1 MLNKKAQSVAEYAV
15 FISMMIA
22 AIAMMQLYLKR
33 GIQARYADG
42 ADEIIGC
49 LTRLD
54 WTDISIT
61 PVTPMASK
69 QYEPS
74 EIESRKTQRVV
85 EDKLIYKMEKGGKVT
100 RDIITRTEN
109 EKGDYIKYDY

>member
-1 MLNKKAQSVAEYAV
+1 MLNKKAQSVAEYAI

-42 ADEIIGC
+42 ADEIVGC

-54 WTDISIT
+54 WTNISIT
-61 PVTPMASK
+61 PVTAAALK
-69 QYEPS
+69 QYEPTDL
-74 EIESRKTQRVV
+74 ESRKTQRVI

-100 RDIITRTEN
+100 RDIVTRTQN
-109 EKGDYIKYDY
+109 EKGDYVYYDY